1 MVDSTQLYVL
11 GGLAAALI
19 LASAAWSTLRK
30 RLIVTET
37 GFYDCDYLAQP
48 RSDKAK
54 IPGTVVIC
62 GGSVGGLLT
71 ARVCHDHFERVIIVE
86 AESWLDS
93 DDARKVQSWTQ
104 ENTRSRIMQ
113 YTSMQG
119 SQAFLHK
126 AMSALYP
133 NFDEECKASD
143 IGVAPA
149 NFRPNFFGHVMKVP
163 CSHNGGD
170 LPKML
175 FASRQALETLT
186 RRLTLTR
193 EYPNIQQIIGTVTG
207 YTANDKHPDRLGK
220 VSYRTREGATIDLDA
235 TFVIDCTGPTQA
247 GAKWIQRAG
256 FNGDDFNALRSSF
269 DQKMHYVTFQFYISP
284 ELGAKL
290 PIPGGFENIGG
301 TIVLFFPD
309 TSRDHRV
316 LAAMK
321 AEGRS
326 IQLCCGSWGVDD
338 LPRTLEG
345 VKEHARSIKVE
356 KQSTEWLFDLI
367 DMLAEAEDT
376 IKVFPI
382 KVGPSYWTHYEKAK
396 NLPSNW
402 IAIGDSISRLNPLYG
417 QGVSKAMLGALSLN
431 TILHQNRTRA
441 ELPRNLV
448 KQFFQSHAVKV
459 APLWQGTKYADYAQ
473 STTIPSEGE
482 SLDDGKFLRWYTK
495 QIQILA
501 SKDAYAGA
509 VLWRSLCMLDVASI
523 DLLHPRLVFKVFWQ
537 ALTGY

>member
-1 MVDSTQLYVL
+1 MADSTRLYVL
-11 GGLAAALI
+11 GGLAAAPI

-30 RLIVTET
+30 RLLAIET

-48 RSDKAK
+48 RSEKAK

-86 AESWLDS
+86 AENWLDTE
-93 DDARKVQSWTQ
+93 DARKVQSWTQ
-104 ENTRSRIMQ
+104 ENPRSRIMQ
-113 YTSMQG
+113 YTSIQG
-119 SQAFLHK
+119 NQAILYK

-133 NFDEECKASD
+133 NLDEECKASD

-149 NFRPNFFGHVMKVP
+149 DFHANFFGHVMQAPYSKY
-163 CSHNGGD
+163 GGE
-170 LPKML
+170 LPKTF

-186 RRLTLTR
+186 RRLTLTK
-193 EYPNIQQIIGTVTG
+193 EYPNIEQIIGTVTG
-207 YTANDKHPDRLGK
+207 YTADEKHPDRLSK
-220 VSYRTREGATIDLDA
+220 VSLRTREGATIDLDA

-247 GAKWIQRAG
+247 GIKWIQRAG

-301 TIVLFFPD
+301 GIIIYYPD
-309 TSRDHRV
+309 TSRDHRYISAV
-316 LAAMK
+316 K

-326 IQLCCGSWGVDD
+326 IQLCCGSWGIDD
-338 LPRTLEG
+338 LPRTLDG
-345 VKEHARSIKVE
+345 VKEHARSIKVD
-356 KQSTEWLFDLI
+356 KNSLNGSSMLSTCSSRLKTRSRSSPSKSTRSVQA
-367 DMLAEAEDT
+367 MLA
-376 IKVFPI
+376 V
-382 KVGPSYWTHYEKAK
+382 
-396 NLPSNW
+396 
-402 IAIGDSISRLNPLYG
+402 
-417 QGVSKAMLGALSLN
+417 LGLN
-431 TILHQNRTRA
+431 TILHQNRTKP

-448 KQFFQSHAVKV
+448 KQFFESHVAKIAPIWQS
-459 APLWQGTKYADYAQ
+459 TKYADYAQ

-495 QIQILA
+495 QVQILS

-509 VLWRSLCMLDVASI
+509 VFWRSLSMMDVASI

-537 ALTGY
+537 TLTGY